1 MTADHSTALSSA
13 PSTTRSTEPA
23 GGSLDSRANAED
35 LGAFITA
42 SPSSFHAVA
51 EAARRLA
58 AAGFTEVRESDPFP
72 AAPGGRYMIRDGAL
86 MAWHV
91 PEGPSGGER
100 AASGFSI
107 LGGHTD
113 SPTFKLKPQPSIDR
127 FGWHQAGVEVY
138 GGALLNSW
146 LDRELCL
153 AGRLS
158 VRGQDGQI
166 EERLVTTGPIARIPQ
181 LAIHLDRK
189 ANDGLTLQR
198 QQHTQ
203 PIWGAGDGEGD
214 VLAYLAER
222 ADPAVDPEQI
232 LGYDITLADTQAPR
246 LFGAEEEFLA
256 AGRLD
261 NLSSVHAGVQ
271 AMIRAAAV
279 GGSVAG
285 RTLVLAAFDH
295 EEIGSTTRSG
305 AAGPILEDLLVRIS
319 AARGDSPEEYR
330 RAVADSVCL
339 SSDAGHLVHPNYAGH
354 HDPVNR
360 PQPGRGPLLKINAN
374 QRYATDAVGA
384 AIWARACED
393 AGVGYQEFVSN
404 NDVPCGSTIG
414 PITATRLG
422 VRTIDVG
429 LGLLSMHSAREM
441 CHIDDA
447 AALGAAIEAF
457 YRA

>member
-1 MTADHSTALSSA
+1 MTAD
-13 PSTTRSTEPA
+13 PSRLP
-23 GGSLDSRANAED
+23 LDPTANAED
-35 LGAFITA
+35 LGAFVAA

-51 EAARRLA
+51 EAARRLT
-58 AAGFTEVRESDPFP
+58 AAGFTEVSESEPFP
-72 AAPGGRYMIRDGAL
+72 GTPGGFYVIRDGAV
-86 MAWHV
+86 MAWHA
-91 PEGPSGGER
+91 PDAEPQGTGEGAR
-100 AASGFSI
+100 AASGFRI

-113 SPTFKLKPQPSIDR
+113 SPSFKLKPRSSVDR
-127 FGWHQAGVEVY
+127 FGWHQVAVEVY
-138 GGALLNSW
+138 GGPLLNSW

-153 AGRLS
+153 AGRLT
-158 VRGQDGQI
+158 VRDPEGGVR
-166 EERLVTTGPIARIPQ
+166 ERLVATGPVARIPQ
-181 LAIHLDRK
+181 LAIHLDRS
-189 ANDGLTLQR
+189 ANDGLKLER

-203 PIWGAGDGEGD
+203 PIWGAGEDEGD
-214 VLAYLAER
+214 VLAYLAEH
-222 ADPAVDPEQI
+222 AEQPTDPADI
-232 LGYDITLADTQAPR
+232 LGYDITLADTQQSR
-246 LFGAEEEFLA
+246 LFGARREFLA
-256 AGRLD
+256 SGRLD
-261 NLSSVHAGVQ
+261 NLSSVHAGVE
-271 AMIRAAAV
+271 ALIRAAEA
-279 GGSVAG
+279 GGSGSG

-295 EEIGSTTRSG
+295 EEIGSTSRSG

-330 RAVADSVCL
+330 RALADSVCL
-339 SSDAGHLVHPNYAGH
+339 SSDAGHLVHPNYSEH

-384 AIWARACED
+384 GVWVRACED
-393 AGVGYQEFVSN
+393 AGVQYQEFVSN

-422 VRTIDVG
+422 VRTVDVG